1 MDFDWGECR
10 GKGHSPLFVSATLMK
25 TLLTLVL
32 LSVCLSCA
40 SAQDSTPTPTPSPTP
55 VAIDQPPST
64 DTSGLYDQVNAQT
77 PILLEI
83 RQLLSWMCGLM
94 LVMLTVHMFKE
105 VK

>member
-1 MDFDWGECR
+1 VQGSWALPP
-10 GKGHSPLFVSATLMK
+10 SPFYTLMK
-25 TLLTLVL
+25 TFILIFLLG
-32 LSVCLSCA
+32 VCISCA

-55 VAIDQPPST
+55 SEVTIDMPPST
-64 DTSGLYDQVNAQT
+64 DTSGLYDQVNSQT